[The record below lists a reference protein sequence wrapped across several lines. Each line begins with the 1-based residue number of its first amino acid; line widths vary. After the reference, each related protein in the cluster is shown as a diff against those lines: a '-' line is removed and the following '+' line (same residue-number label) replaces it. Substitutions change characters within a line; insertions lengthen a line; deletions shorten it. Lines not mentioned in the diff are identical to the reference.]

1 MDRHESIGPFHRG
14 QAPRATARPASGDNG
29 WTMDQARAF
38 PGELIGRA
46 LVDGPQQILGPEGER
61 LELRLIAPASAGTEA
76 VRPGIVAA
84 MAACPDPEFVFG
96 EDNPFPAVP
105 PEPLHF

>member
-1 MDRHESIGPFHRG
+1 
-14 QAPRATARPASGDNG
+14 
-29 WTMDQARAF
+29 MDQVRAF

-46 LVDGPQQILGPEGER
+46 LVDGPQHILGPEGER
-61 LELRLIAPASAGTEA
+61 LELRLIAPASTGTEA
-76 VRPGIVAA
+76 ARPGIVAA

-96 EDNPFPAVP
+96 EDGPFPAAP